1 MDSPVGQWITQHA
14 ASDPARIALRF
25 EEEILTYREF
35 AALIAGFA
43 DFLANALALPPG
55 ARVAYLGANT
65 PEELALVFA
74 CAATG
79 CVLVPLNWRLAA
91 AEIDAVLA
99 DCTPAVL
106 VVEDSCTPLA
116 ATLTYA
122 LPGNRRFGVRNR
134 DPRWPEIAT
143 RRSWSPARDVPP
155 DAPLLL
161 CYTSGT
167 TGRAKGAVLSART
180 VTCNALNSIHM
191 HALTA
196 ADRILTVLPLFH
208 VGGLNIQTLPAFKV
222 GAEVILLPRFE
233 PTAALTAIT
242 TLRPTLTVQVPA
254 TLQALQALG
263 SWAQA
268 DLSSLRA
275 VTTGS
280 TDVPLNLI
288 TAWHARGVPVIQV
301 YGATETGPVA
311 IYQQIAEAYTTA
323 GALGRAGLHTEI
335 RLMRA
340 DGGPCASAEPGEIQ
354 VRGAHVITH
363 YWKQA
368 NPDAF
373 VADWFC
379 TGDVATRDPAGHYWF
394 KDRLKNV
401 IISGG
406 ENIYPAEL
414 ERVLREVPGVQE
426 IAVTGRPDPV
436 WGAVPVA
443 VLVATRAGLDL
454 ATLQRAL
461 AGRLARFKWPQDLLT
476 VAALPRTALGKVDT
490 AALRELVRGA
500 GLQSWLD

>member
-1 MDSPVGQWITQHA
+1 MSDSPVSQWIAQHA
-14 ASDPARIALRF
+14 TNDPERIALRF
-25 EEEILTYREF
+25 EQETLTYREL
-35 AALIAGFA
+35 AALIESLA
-43 DFLANALALPPG
+43 DFLTHALALPPS

-74 CAATG
+74 CAASG

-91 AEIDAVLA
+91 AELDAVLA
-99 DCTPAVL
+99 DCTPAAL
-106 VVEDSCTPLA
+106 FVEDSCTALA
-116 ATLTYA
+116 EALSYTL
-122 LPGNRRFGVRNR
+122 PPSHRCGIRNR
-134 DPRWPEIAT
+134 DPRWPEVPT
-143 RRSWSPARDVPP
+143 RPPRPSVPEVLP

-191 HALTA
+191 HEMTA

-208 VGGLNIQTLPAFKV
+208 VGGLNIQTLPALKV

-233 PTAALTAIT
+233 PTATLAAISN
-242 TLRPTLTVQVPA
+242 LRPTLTVQVPA
-254 TLQALQALG
+254 TLQALQALPR
-263 SWAQA
+263 WAQA

-280 TDVPLNLI
+280 TDVPLKLI
-288 TAWHARGVPVIQV
+288 EAWHARDVPVIQV

-311 IYQQIAEAYTTA
+311 IYQRIDEAYTTL
-323 GALGRAGLHTEI
+323 GAIGRAGLHTEI

-340 DGGPCASAEPGEIQ
+340 DGSPCVGEEPGEVQ

-363 YWKQA
+363 YWNQV
-368 NPDAF
+368 NPHAF
-373 VADWFC
+373 DGDWFC
-379 TGDVATRDPAGHYWF
+379 TGDVASVDADGVYWF

-414 ERVLREVPGVQE
+414 ERILREVPGVQE
-426 IAVTGRPDPV
+426 VAVTGRADPV

-443 VLVATRAGLDL
+443 VIVALSPGLDL
-454 ATLQRAL
+454 ATLQQVL
-461 AGRLARFKWPQDLLT
+461 VGRLARYKWPKEVVT
-476 VAALPRTALGKVDT
+476 VPALPRTALGKVDVMT
-490 AALRELVRGA
+490 LRELVRREFER
-500 GLQSWLD
+500 